1 MLRLVVNFRDVMVNI
16 LVRKKSGPCLGG
28 DMGECIIVFIFQKA
42 VLVFK
47 EEIESDASSTI

>member
-28 DMGECIIVFIFQKA
+28 DTGQCIVFIFQKA

-47 EEIESDASSTI
+47 EELGSDASSTI